1 MNDSQYKK
9 FRLGNIFIFAPL
21 TILIISAILKLPAEL
36 GNIKKNNKFYRENDM
51 KTLNISAPNNTTI
64 KATVEQNNKII
75 HSEEI

>member
-9 FRLGNIFIFAPL
+9 FRLGNIFIFVPL
-21 TILIISAILKLPAEL
+21 AILIISTILKLPAEL
-36 GNIKKNNKFYRENDM
+36 GTINKNNKFYQKNNM

-64 KATVEQNNKII
+64 KATIEQNNKII